1 MHVYCIQ
8 AALFILVALLANAF
22 PHLNMTPPILF
33 ISHICG
39 RESKQC
45 GREER
50 VSETERG
57 VYVCACAHVHKTH
70 TKSEWRESVPADDVT
85 FSTPL
90 SLCSPLPLAD
100 VQQACSHCLLHCNLS
115 SFMAKQRN
123 QLTSFSP
130 RHLFTSAVLKQRQAP
145 ISEEG
150 TEKDREEPIERE
162 YRTINEEEITVIER
176 DGQTS
181 APGWAHAVTLPVLRL
196 QSHWI

>member
-1 MHVYCIQ
+1 MR
-8 AALFILVALLANAF
+8 
-22 PHLNMTPPILF
+22 
-33 ISHICG
+33 SHTWTWH
-39 RESKQC
+39 RLSFSSLTSA
-45 GREER
+45 EER
-50 VSETERG
+50 ASSVAERG

-70 TKSEWRESVPADDVT
+70 TKSEWRELVPADDVT
-85 FSTPL
+85 FSNPP

-130 RHLFTSAVLKQRQAP
+130 RHLFTSAVLKQRQAL

-150 TEKDREEPIERE
+150 TGEKDREEPIERE
-162 YRTINEEEITVIER
+162 SRTINEEEITVIER

-181 APGWAHAVTLPVLRL
+181 GWAHAVTLPVLRL